1 LVGHCLAQCVIK
13 ELWIPTLMRND
24 IERHLAT
31 FNETARP
38 AWAMLPPQG
47 IGRSGGVTEI
57 TPAVGVMR
65 GAMGS

>member
-1 LVGHCLAQCVIK
+1 
-13 ELWIPTLMRND
+13 MRND
-24 IERHLAT
+24 VELSLAT

-47 IGRSGGVTEI
+47 ICRAGGVTEI